1 VSLSLSL
8 SLSSGLV
15 KGCLVASVAI
25 AASVLA
31 YATATRETFLSRLA
45 AGYVRYLDG
54 NLKVLFQPEIG
65 RRIALGQGL
74 AAGAVVGAHLVTPVP
89 YWWLA
94 VAVILCAPALYLRQ
108 ERQQR
113 VARLE
118 AQVDGFV
125 VALANSLKT
134 VPSPAAA
141 LQATA
146 SVLQQP
152 TRQEIEYVLK
162 EMRVGS
168 TLEQALVAMSARV
181 KSRWLDVAF
190 SAVLIGLRV
199 GGNLPVVLE
208 RTASTIREMNRL
220 LGVVRTKTGE
230 GRMQLWVLALFPLL
244 IVFGFNAAQ
253 KGYFDPLQD
262 SLIGQLAVGVASLLW
277 IGSLLLARKVLA
289 VDV

>member
-1 VSLSLSL
+1 MSHSLVVTSNM
-8 SLSSGLV
+8 V
-15 KGCLVASVAI
+15 KVAALAAAAV
-25 AASVLA
+25 AASLGA
-31 YATATRETFLSRLA
+31 YVTASRETLVSRLWRR
-45 AGYVRYLDG
+45 YVAHLDAT
-54 NLKVLFQPEIG
+54 LRMLFQPEIG
-65 RRIALGQGL
+65 RRIATAQ
-74 AAGAVVGAHLVTPVP
+74 AVG
-89 YWWLA
+89 A
-94 VAVILCAPALYLRQ
+94 VAVLVAHLATPIRMWWLVIAVILVAPELHLRR

-118 AQVDGFV
+118 KQVDGFV
-125 VALANSLKT
+125 VSLANSLKT

-146 SVLQQP
+146 AILQQP

-168 TLEQALVAMSARV
+168 TLEQGLVAMSARV

-230 GRMQLWVLALFPLL
+230 GRMQLWVLAGFPFLM
-244 IVFGFNAAQ
+244 VVAFNGVQ
-253 KGYFDPLQD
+253 PGYFDPLQD
-262 SLIGQLAVGVASLLW
+262 SFVGQLAVGVAATFW
-277 IGSLLLARKVLA
+277 ISSLLLARKVLT

>member
-1 VSLSLSL
+1 MKFVTNAVAMKVAL
-8 SLSSGLV
+8 
-15 KGCLVASVAI
+15 LVASAVATSI
-25 AASVLA
+25 VAYVGAS
-31 YATATRETFLSRLA
+31 RETLASRLWHR
-45 AGYVRYLDG
+45 YVAHLNATLRM
-54 NLKVLFQPEIG
+54 LFQPEIG
-65 RRIALGQGL
+65 RRIAACQAL
-74 AAGAVVGAHLVTPVP
+74 AVALIIGAHLARPLQW
-89 YWWLA
+89 WWLG
-94 VAVILCAPALYLRQ
+94 VALALAAPELYLRR

-118 AQVDGFV
+118 SQVDAFV
-125 VALANSLKT
+125 VSFANSLKT

-141 LQATA
+141 LQATT

-152 TRQEIEYVLK
+152 TRQEIEHVLK

-168 TLEQALVAMSARV
+168 TLEQGLVTMSARV
-181 KSRWLDVAF
+181 KSRWLDVAL

-230 GRMQLWVLALFPLL
+230 GRMQLWVLAGFPFL
-244 IVFGFNAAQ
+244 IAFGFNAVQA
-253 KGYFDPLQD
+253 GYFDPLQD
-262 SLIGQLAVGVASLLW
+262 SFVGQLAVGVAATLW
-277 IGSLLLARKVLA
+277 IASLLLARKVLT